1 MKIAVLNGSPK
12 GDLSVTMQYVK
23 FIEKKFPKHSMTFYN
38 ISKDIKKIER
48 ERNSFDAVIKGIEK
62 ADLVIWSVPLY
73 VCLVPS
79 QYKRFIEMIWEL
91 KGNHVFRGKYAA
103 VITTSIHFY
112 DHTAHNYMRA
122 VSEDLGMKFAGSF
135 SPDMYDLT
143 KDDERQKLLTFAES
157 VFATVTNRVAVTR
170 SFQPL
175 TPVKLKYTHGA
186 TAHKI
191 DQGDK
196 KILVVTDAGKDQKN
210 LHGMIEKFR
219 DSFVHNVELINL
231 HDIDIKGGCL
241 GCCECGFDYRCVY
254 TGADGYIDFY
264 NTHIKTAEILIFAGF
279 VKDRYLSSKWKQVF
293 DRAFFNTHT
302 PTLRGKQIGYIIS
315 GPLGQIPNMR
325 EILTAY
331 TEWQKANL
339 VDFIT
344 DECDSSAELDAIIE
358 GFAKKIVMYAE
369 KGFVSPES
377 FLGVGGMKVFRDDI
391 WGRLRFVFQADHK
404 FYEKHGYYDFPQKD
418 KKAKD
423 MNKSMIAAT
432 KNPETREQIRK
443 MIKTEMVRAHQHI
456 VKNK

>member
-12 GDLSVTMQYVK
+12 GELSVTVQYVK
-23 FIEKKFPKHSMTFYN
+23 YIQKKFPKHSMTFYN
-38 ISKDIKKIER
+38 ISQNIKKIER
-48 ERNSFDAVIKGIEK
+48 DRSAFDTIIKGVEK

-79 QYKRFIEMIWEL
+79 QYKRFIEMIGEL
-91 KGNHVFRGKYAA
+91 KADHAFRGKYAA

-122 VSEDLGMKFAGSF
+122 VTEDLGMKFAGAF
-135 SPDMYDLT
+135 SPDMFDLM
-143 KDDERQKLLTFAES
+143 KDDEREKLLTFAES
-157 VFATVTNRVAVTR
+157 VYTIVTNKSAVTR

-175 TPVKLKYTHGA
+175 QGVKLKYSCTPG
-186 TAHKI
+186 TKKI

-196 KILVVTDAGKDQKN
+196 KILVVTDAGNNQKN
-210 LHGMIEKFR
+210 LLGMIEKFR
-219 DSFVHNVELINL
+219 DSFVREVGLVNL
-231 HDIDIKGGCL
+231 NDIDIKGGCL
-241 GCCECGFDYRCVY
+241 GCCQCGFDYRCVY

-264 NTHIKTAEILIFAGF
+264 NTEMKTADILIFAGSIR
-279 VKDRYLSSKWKQVF
+279 DRYLSSKWKQVF

-302 PTLRGKQIGYIIS
+302 PTLLGKQIGYLIS
-315 GPLGQIPNMR
+315 GPLGQIPNLR

-331 TEWQKANL
+331 TEWQKANI

-344 DECDSSAELDAIIE
+344 DEYASSEELDAIIE
-358 GFAKKIVMYAE
+358 GFAEKMLMFAD
-369 KGFVSPES
+369 KGFISPES

-391 WGRLRFVFQADHK
+391 WGRLRFVFQADHR

-432 KNPETREQIRK
+432 KNPAAREQIRK
-443 MIKTEMVRAHQHI
+443 MIKTEMVKGHQHI
-456 VKNK
+456 VATK